1 MAEGPVAIVTAAGQ
15 GIGAAC
21 ARELAARD
29 YRLVLMSR
37 SDAATKLAKEL
48 GGVGVE
54 GSVTEPDDLKATVQ
68 AALDSYGRIDAVINN
83 TGHVTG
89 GGIDSVGPVYDPDAR
104 GKLLELSDEDWHQTL
119 DMIVLNVV
127 RMARLV
133 TEVMERQG
141 GGAIV
146 NISSFAGKE
155 PSAAFPLGAA
165 FRMALAG
172 FMKLYADRYARAG
185 IRMNNVL
192 PGFMSNYTWDEPL
205 LRTVPMGRPGSLDE
219 LANTV
224 AFLLSD
230 DAGYITGQSLLVDGG
245 LNRGV

>member
-1 MAEGPVAIVTAAGQ
+1 LQSSPPP
-15 GIGAAC
+15 AC

-37 SDAATKLAKEL
+37 SDAAAKLAKEL

-192 PGFMSNYTWDEPL
+192 PGFMNNYTWDEPL

>member
-37 SDAATKLAKEL
+37 SDAAAKLAKEL

-146 NISSFAGKE
+146 NISSFASKE